1 LIRAEL
7 RLGFR
12 AGCGVWLTSQAFGW
26 SGRHPFLISA
36 LERVGNF
43 GLGLIQNLQSDSIL
57 RRSRKAALLVLLA
70 TAFAA
75 ALAAGRLVGL
85 GLDHRQIES
94 LTIFCG
100 LILGIL
106 FFEDHRLG
114 VALIAV
120 VAILAM
126 GLLSV
131 EQFVEAAGLDII
143 LFLLGTYLVAGYLE
157 QSHFFEHL
165 ASQIVRWVGPRPGVL
180 LGALMLSAMIASAV
194 VGEVAAILFV
204 GGAML
209 QIAGRYKV
217 RPIPFLIML
226 VFATNT
232 GSAASAFGP
241 VGITIALK
249 AHLTVLDFF
258 RWALPIALAVLGLVF
273 IICRWWFAGDWN
285 EFSRA
290 VHREHSNPTVADPR
304 HGRSATAG
312 WVMILSMVTL
322 LVFHAQIER
331 WLGLPANT
339 MLLAAALG
347 AGAVALVLSGSGAR
361 ELIERRVDWA
371 TLAFFLMLF
380 LVVGALQ
387 ATGVTTV
394 AAHLLMRGTGGRP
407 AGLVLAVGWSTGF
420 LSAILANML
429 AVAAFIPVVADLKAH
444 GAVCPTAIY
453 WLMLFGASFMGNMTS
468 IGSTCNIIAC
478 GMADKRGHG
487 TIYFIPWLKI
497 GIIISLASMGLATI
511 LLAMETHWL
520 SVG

>member
-1 LIRAEL
+1 M
-7 RLGFR
+7 
-12 AGCGVWLTSQAFGW
+12 
-26 SGRHPFLISA
+26 P
-36 LERVGNF
+36 
-43 GLGLIQNLQSDSIL
+43 
-57 RRSRKAALLVLLA
+57 KAVFFALLVAA
-70 TAFAA
+70 TTAG
-75 ALAAGRLVGL
+75 LAAVRFLGL
-85 GLDHRQIES
+85 DLDHRQIES

-114 VALIAV
+114 IALIAV
-120 VAILAM
+120 GGVLSL
-126 GLLSV
+126 GLLSAD
-131 EQFVEAAGLDII
+131 QFVAAAGLDII
-143 LFLLGTYLVAGYLE
+143 LFILGTYLVAGYLE

-165 ASQIVRWVGPRPGVL
+165 ASQIVRWVGPRPALL
-180 LGALMLSAMIASAV
+180 LGALMLAAMIASAV

-258 RWALPIALAVLGLVF
+258 RWAMPIALAVLALVF
-273 IICRWWFAGDWN
+273 VICRWWFAVDWN
-285 EFSRA
+285 TFSRA
-290 VHREHSNPTVADPR
+290 VHWEHSNPTVADPSR
-304 HGRSATAG
+304 GRSTNAG
-312 WVMILSMVTL
+312 WLMVISMVTL
-322 LVFHAQIER
+322 LVFHSQIER
-331 WLGLPANT
+331 LLGMAANT
-339 MLLAAALG
+339 MLLAPVLG
-347 AGAVALVLSGSGAR
+347 AGAVALMLSGSGAKD
-361 ELIERRVDWA
+361 LIWRRVDWA
-371 TLAFFLMLF
+371 TLAFFLLLF
-380 LVVGALQ
+380 VVVGALQ
-387 ATGVTTV
+387 ATGVTGV
-394 AAHLLMRGTGGRP
+394 AAHMLMRGTGGRP
-407 AGLVLAVGWSTGF
+407 AAIVLAVGWSTGF

-497 GIIISLASMGLATI
+497 GLIISLVSMALATL
-511 LLAMETHWL
+511 LLAIETHWL
-520 SVG
+520 TVG

>member
-1 LIRAEL
+1 L
-7 RLGFR
+7 RLTGNRGIPR
-12 AGCGVWLTSQAFGW
+12 AML
-26 SGRHPFLISA
+26 LI
-36 LERVGNF
+36 
-43 GLGLIQNLQSDSIL
+43 
-57 RRSRKAALLVLLA
+57 LLVTA
-70 TAFAA
+70 TAA
-75 ALAAGRLVGL
+75 ALIAGRFL
-85 GLDHRQIES
+85 GLVLDRRQIES

-106 FFEDHRLG
+106 LFEDHRLG

-120 VAILAM
+120 VAVLALR
-126 GLLSV
+126 LLSV
-131 EQFVEAAGLDII
+131 EQFVAATGMDII
-143 LFLLGTYLVAGYLE
+143 LFILGTYLVAGYLE
-157 QSHFFEHL
+157 QSLFFEHL

-180 LGALMLSAMIASAV
+180 LGALMLAAMIASAV

-209 QIAGRYKV
+209 QIASRYNV

-258 RWALPIALAVLGLVF
+258 RWAMPIAFAVLALVF
-273 IICRWWFAGDWN
+273 ILCRWWFAADWN
-285 EFSRA
+285 AFSRA
-290 VHREHSNPTVADPR
+290 VHREHSKPAVPDPIR
-304 HGRSATAG
+304 GHSATAG
-312 WVMILSMVTL
+312 WLVIISMVML
-322 LVFHAQIER
+322 LVFHAQIEER
-331 WLGLPANT
+331 LGLAANT
-339 MLLAAALG
+339 MLVAAALG
-347 AGAVALVLSGSGAR
+347 AGAAALVLSGSGAK
-361 ELIERRVDWA
+361 ELLERRVDWA
-371 TLAFFLMLF
+371 TLAFFLLLF
-380 LVVGALQ
+380 VVVGALQ
-387 ATGVTTV
+387 ATGVTAA

-407 AGLVLAVGWSTGF
+407 AALVLAVGWSTGF

-429 AVAAFIPVVADLKAH
+429 AVAAFIPVVADVKAH
-444 GAVCPTAIY
+444 GAACPTAIY

-497 GIIISLASMGLATI
+497 GIIISLASMIVATL

-520 SVG
+520 TLG